1 MEMRHRLTLS
11 CEQLTTNEIGVKED
25 IHNECLLWNGAR
37 DIMMDPYVLL
47 VLVKWLADVPIKESC
62 RKHEAGSTM
71 VKGIGVGPP
80 LFK

>member
-1 MEMRHRLTLS
+1 MRHRLTLS

-37 DIMMDPYVLL
+37 DITMDPYVLL
-47 VLVKWLADVPIKESC
+47 MLVKWLADVPIKESC